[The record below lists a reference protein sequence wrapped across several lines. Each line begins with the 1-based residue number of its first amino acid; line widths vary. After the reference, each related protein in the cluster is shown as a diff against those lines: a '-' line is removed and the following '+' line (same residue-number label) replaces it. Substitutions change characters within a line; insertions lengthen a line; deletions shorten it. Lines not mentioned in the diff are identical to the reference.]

1 MRLDPRFSKLSRF
14 ESWVAKYNELVT
26 WLMQVWFCKYF
37 VRGGGKGAFWML
49 KYQNNII
56 LMIVLHSKQFSNSD
70 MLTEIPQIMFH
81 KHLWTISADQI
92 WITFVLICIRWLM
105 MAHYNCFK
113 DILQCNQEV
122 TVFVLIKTMYL
133 QDLFQ
138 INTKIILNLAFV
150 NYYCAIFLFIFLV
163 ASGEVGG
170 GEVQR
175 WYPPFHLWIM
185 DSKVSGMPYCF

>member
-1 MRLDPRFSKLSRF
+1 MRLDPRFSKLSRI
-14 ESWVAKYNELVT
+14 ESWVAKYNELVA

-37 VRGGGKGAFWML
+37 VRGRRKGAFWML

-70 MLTEIPQIMFH
+70 MLTEIPQIMLH

-170 GEVQR
+170 GGR
-175 WYPPFHLWIM
+175 CRGDTPSSIC
-185 DSKVSGMPYCF
+185 G

>member
-1 MRLDPRFSKLSRF
+1 
-14 ESWVAKYNELVT
+14 
-26 WLMQVWFCKYF
+26 
-37 VRGGGKGAFWML
+37 
-49 KYQNNII
+49 
-56 LMIVLHSKQFSNSD
+56 
-70 MLTEIPQIMFH
+70 
-81 KHLWTISADQI
+81 
-92 WITFVLICIRWLM
+92 M

-170 GEVQR
+170 GGR
-175 WYPPFHLWIM
+175 CRGDTPSSIC
-185 DSKVSGMPYCF
+185 G

>member
-1 MRLDPRFSKLSRF
+1 M
-14 ESWVAKYNELVT
+14 
-26 WLMQVWFCKYF
+26 
-37 VRGGGKGAFWML
+37 RGGGKEAFWML

-70 MLTEIPQIMFH
+70 TLTKIPQIMFH

-122 TVFVLIKTMYL
+122 MVFVLIKTMYL

-150 NYYCAIFLFIFLV
+150 NYYCAIFLFIFSV
-163 ASGEVGG
+163 ASGEVWGG
-170 GEVQR
+170 GR
-175 WYPPFHLWIM
+175 CRGDTPSSIC
-185 DSKVSGMPYCF
+185 G